1 VTNLKTDHAK
11 AQRRKGWSVSDA
23 ARRFYR
29 WAWLAVPLLAL
40 PLLWAFLTRGLP
52 QSADGAL
59 HLLRLVVLD
68 SHIAAG
74 VLYPRWAPELF
85 LGFGYPVFS
94 FYGPVSYYLAEGLH
108 LLGLGHGFAL
118 VGAFVV
124 FILLA
129 GLGMYLIA
137 RDVAQATLRRGVT
150 VAALV
155 AATAYMATPYLLT
168 NAYLRGAL
176 GEVGAQALLPWIFW
190 SFRRL
195 VCDPRPA
202 RFVLP
207 AALSLG
213 GLAATHNITLLFA
226 PPVLLVYLAVLAWPR
241 QPTIHNSPTRGEGR
255 GARGDAN
262 FTVHNSP
269 TGGEGRGAT
278 STSQFTIHNSQFII
292 HNSPTGSEGR
302 GARGAVRSFLR
313 RLAWPV
319 VGGLAAVGVSAFFWL
334 PLVAERQFLSSVA
347 FDIAATYVLENIWT
361 GQNFLDLSL
370 RFDYTLSIPFQVGL
384 VQLLLGVAG
393 WALWPRRDREW
404 WFWGV
409 TGLLA
414 GLGISQLAAPLWLGS
429 DLLLIAQ
436 FPWRL
441 LTIVS
446 LPLALFAGGGL
457 LRIDRPAL
465 RWVATVALLTLI
477 LWANRVDGS
486 LLKPLVA
493 DNRNLDLPQVTQFE
507 LDTAAYGTSSAS
519 EFMPRWAADGLF
531 APRAPVTA
539 ALPSSPLTLTVTA
552 AGPLA
557 LTAQIDAALPTPLE
571 FTTFYFPGW
580 TVTLDG
586 APLAARPSAD
596 RGLLTVDIPA
606 GEHVLVVAW
615 TGTPVQQ
622 WAGWISL
629 ATLALLAGWLV
640 VGDWVHA
647 KTPRRKGSP
656 PPARSAELTSKPRPS
671 PLLAFIPAALLLFG
685 LVAMVRGSDAS
696 VTPVSAVGGAV
707 QPGLRLLGLRTQA
720 RADGRL
726 HLFPYW
732 QVQGVLPSL
741 RLRWHVLGGDGA
753 VLAQTTVEP
762 YFNALAAPLVGS
774 IQTPPPVTLVDDAV
788 TLALPPDLPAGSYAL
803 TVQAVAEDGA
813 ASAPLAAGMFELPGG
828 DTLPTAPAHAAG
840 ARFGEALTLTG
851 YDVTQNGAA
860 PVLHNGR
867 YLLAQPGDRL
877 AYTLAWNG
885 DDAAAVNYHSFLHL
899 VDQAQRTLAQS
910 DQLPGPVFSPPR
922 LWQPFYP
929 ETDRHELPIPAS
941 APGGVYTPVTGLYRY
956 ADQARLVVHDS
967 NGVELGGQVALG
979 PVKVVGAPPVVQPA
993 APQAVQFGDV
1003 ARLRGYTL
1011 EAPTPLTPGATF
1023 TVTLFYDAAGPAP
1036 LDYTQ
1041 FLHLY
1046 DPALG
1051 MAAQRDQQPLQGGNP
1066 TTAWV
1071 AGETIV
1077 EPIVLTVAEDAAPG
1091 VYRLLLGWYD
1101 AQANFARIPL
1111 RDGEGAPLADNQT
1124 VLVEITLGP

>member
-1 VTNLKTDHAK
+1 VTNLKTAHAQ
-11 AQRRKGWSVSDA
+11 AQRREGWSLSDA
-23 ARRFYR
+23 AQRFCK

-108 LLGLGHGFAL
+108 LLGLGHSFAL

-129 GLGMYLIA
+129 GLGMYLLA
-137 RDVAQATLRRGVT
+137 RDTAAATLRRGVT
-150 VAALV
+150 LAALV

-195 VCDPRPA
+195 TRDPRPA

-213 GLAATHNITLLFA
+213 GLAATHNITLLFL
-226 PPVLLVYLAVLAWPR
+226 PPVLLVYLAVLTWPR
-241 QPTIHNSPTRGEGR
+241 QPTIDNSPTSG
-255 GARGDAN
+255 
-262 FTVHNSP
+262 
-269 TGGEGRGAT
+269 
-278 STSQFTIHNSQFII
+278 
-292 HNSPTGSEGR
+292 EGR
-302 GARGAVRSFLR
+302 GARGAVRSYLR

-319 VGGLAAVGVSAFFWL
+319 AGGLAALGVSAFFWL
-334 PLVAERQFLSSVA
+334 PLLVERQFLSSVA

-393 WALWPRRDREW
+393 WTLWLRRDREW
-404 WFWGV
+404 WFWGA
-409 TGLLA
+409 TGLVA
-414 GLGISQLAAPLWLGS
+414 GVGISQVAAPLWLGS

-457 LRIDRPAL
+457 LRLDRSAL
-465 RWVATVALLTLI
+465 RWVATVALLALI
-477 LWANRVDGS
+477 LWANRLDGDQ
-486 LLKPLVA
+486 LKPLIT

-531 APRAPVTA
+531 APRTPVTA
-539 ALPSSPLTLTVTA
+539 APIASPLTLTVTA

-557 LTAQIDAALPTPLE
+557 LTAQIDAALPAPLE
-571 FTTFYFPGW
+571 LTTFYFPGW
-580 TVTLDG
+580 AAMVDG
-586 APLAARPSAD
+586 VAVPTRPSPD

-606 GEHVLVVAW
+606 GEHTLAVAW

-622 WAGWISL
+622 WAAWISL
-629 ATLALLAGWLV
+629 ATLALLAGWLLA
-640 VGDWVHA
+640 GNWSRA
-647 KTPRRKGSP
+647 KTQRR
-656 PPARSAELTSKPRPS
+656 RDSAPLAPRPS
-671 PLLAFIPAALLLFG
+671 PFLALIPTALLLFG
-685 LVAMVRGSDAS
+685 AVAMMRGSDTSAGA
-696 VTPVSAVGGAV
+696 VTAVNAEV
-707 QPGLRLLGLRTQA
+707 QPGLRLLGLQTNV
-720 RADGRL
+720 RADGRV

-732 QVQGVLPSL
+732 QVQGTLPPL
-741 RLRWHVLGGDGA
+741 RLRWQLEGSDGA
-753 VLAQTTVEP
+753 TLTQTTVEP
-762 YFNALAAPLVGS
+762 YFNALAAPQLGS
-774 IQTPPPVTLVDDAV
+774 IQPEPPVTLVDDAV

-813 ASAPLAAGMFELPGG
+813 ASAPLAAGVFDLPFGG
-828 DTLPTAPAHAAG
+828 KLPATPANAVG

-851 YDVTQNGAA
+851 YDVTENGAA

-867 YLLAQPGDRL
+867 YLLARPGDRL

-885 DDAAAVNYHSFLHL
+885 ADAATVNYHSFLHL
-899 VDQAQRTLAQS
+899 VDHAQRTLAQS

-929 ETDRHELPIPAS
+929 ETDRHELPIPAT
-941 APGGVYTPVTGLYRY
+941 APGGVYRPVTGLYRY
-956 ADQARLVVHDS
+956 EDQARLVVHDS
-967 NGVELGGQVALG
+967 GGVEMGGQVALG
-979 PVKVVGAPPVVQPA
+979 PVKVVGALPA
-993 APQAVQFGDV
+993 AQPSVTQAVRFGEV
-1003 ARLRGYTL
+1003 ARLLGYTL

-1071 AGETIV
+1071 EGEIIV
-1077 EPIVLTVAEDAAPG
+1077 EPIALSVAANAAPG

-1111 RDGEGAPLADNQT
+1111 ADGEGRPLADNQT
-1124 VLVEITLGP
+1124 VLVDLEVQ